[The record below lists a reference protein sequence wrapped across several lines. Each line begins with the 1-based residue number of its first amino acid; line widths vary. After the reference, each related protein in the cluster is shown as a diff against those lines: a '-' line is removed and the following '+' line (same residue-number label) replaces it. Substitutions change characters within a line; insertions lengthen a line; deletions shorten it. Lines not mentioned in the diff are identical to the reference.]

1 MSFRL
6 LFLAVFAF
14 TSLCQGLQ
22 AATLVNDFSG
32 PVSGWYFVD
41 NPTSVPTD
49 FNSSATHSPLTSN
62 LPGQVDSG
70 FFTVN
75 FSETTLANNI
85 GKSASVTAFQGSLG
99 SFDSSLGRYV
109 GGNLFNLEGITSFLL
124 SIRRESLNNAQTV
137 NLHILSDQDQE
148 YYFPVNLNLL
158 SASMFMDISINT
170 VGAFPAG
177 MGAAQISVKGDS
189 ANVTPST
196 YNFSIDSLRAVP
208 EPSCTSLLFSGL
220 GSLALFRRRKS

>member
-14 TSLCQGLQ
+14 TSLSQGLQ

-41 NPTSVPTD
+41 NPTSVPTY

-75 FSETTLANNI
+75 FSETLAINI
-85 GKSASVTAFQGSLG
+85 GQSASVTAFQGSFG

-109 GGNLFNLEGITSFLL
+109 GGNSFNLEGITSFLL
-124 SIRRESLNNAQTV
+124 SIRRESLNNAETV
-137 NLHILSDQDQE
+137 NLYILSDQDRE
-148 YYFPVNLNLL
+148 YYFPVNLKLL
-158 SASMFMDISINT
+158 PASMFMDISINT

-177 MGAAQISVKGDS
+177 MGAVQISVKGDS
-189 ANVTPST
+189 ANVSPST

>member
-14 TSLCQGLQ
+14 TSLSQGLQ

-41 NPTSVPTD
+41 NPTSDPTN

-75 FSETTLANNI
+75 FSETLANNI
-85 GKSASVTAFQGSLG
+85 GQFASVTAFQGSLG

-109 GGNLFNLEGITSFLL
+109 GGNSFNLEGITSFLL

-137 NLHILSDQDQE
+137 NLYILSDQDRE
-148 YYFPVNLNLL
+148 YYFPVNLKLL
-158 SASMFMDISINT
+158 PASMFMDISINT

-177 MGAAQISVKGDS
+177 MGAVQISVKGDS
-189 ANVTPST
+189 ANVSPST

-220 GSLALFRRRKS
+220 ASLALFRRRKS